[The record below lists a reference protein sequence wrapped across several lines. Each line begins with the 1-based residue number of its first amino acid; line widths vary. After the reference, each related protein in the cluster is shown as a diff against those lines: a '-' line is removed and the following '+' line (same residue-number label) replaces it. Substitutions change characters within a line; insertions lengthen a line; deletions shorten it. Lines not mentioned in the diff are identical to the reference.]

1 MPPLPRSTLIGY
13 ALLAV
18 VVVVVGGRWL
28 TSHTAQTT
36 ATVAA
41 PSSFSS
47 SAASGSSLQVAR
59 APSVP
64 SVVDVTGA
72 VRRPGVYRLAAGARV
87 RDALARAGGAT
98 HAANA
103 GAVNLAAKVA
113 DGQQIVI
120 PKAAAATPCGPGSAS
135 TPAADGDP
143 SATSAATPAGGPVS
157 LNGATLDQLDTLPGV
172 GPATAQKI
180 VDWRTQHGG
189 FGSVDDLGQ
198 VAGIGPKKL
207 ATLRPLVQ
215 P

>member
-28 TSHTAQTT
+28 TSHTGPST
-36 ATVAA
+36 ATGA
-41 PSSFSS
+41 PQSNFPG
-47 SAASGSSLQVAR
+47 SASVSPLQITR
-59 APSVP
+59 APVVAP
-64 SVVDVTGA
+64 VVDVTGA

-87 RDALARAGGAT
+87 RDALARAGGTTRGAD
-98 HAANA
+98 AA
-103 GAVNLAAKVA
+103 AVNLAAKLA

-120 PKAAAATPCGPGSAS
+120 PKAAAAAPACGAAATTGTAPAS
-135 TPAADGDP
+135 GPAGG
-143 SATSAATPAGGPVS
+143 ATPASGPVS

-180 VDWRTQHGG
+180 VDWRAQHGG
-189 FGSVDDLGQ
+189 FGSVEDLGQ